1 MQETVP
7 NTPSLSLA
15 QRLKVRNVTQFGEIH
30 QNTSF
35 NISYNMLQNTFKY
48 LIQVPVIVM
57 NTPTLILNLHT
68 NTSTCNLIVCFYNVV
83 QKIRVYIV
91 LKRTV
96 T

>member
-7 NTPSLSLA
+7 NPPSLFLA
-15 QRLKVRNVTQFGEIH
+15 QRLKVRNVAQFGEKML

-91 LKRTV
+91 
-96 T
+96 